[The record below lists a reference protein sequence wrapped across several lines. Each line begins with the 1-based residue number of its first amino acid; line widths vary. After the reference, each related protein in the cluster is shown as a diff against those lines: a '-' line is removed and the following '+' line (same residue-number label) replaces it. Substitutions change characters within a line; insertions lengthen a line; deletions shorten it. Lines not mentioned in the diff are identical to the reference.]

1 MALGNHSL
9 FALGG
14 TGLGFTG
21 LIYVKHPRDRRVVAV
36 HPARW
41 QVKMKNIIAILA
53 LTLAFTLSAADGP
66 RPGTLTF
73 RNGDKM
79 TGGMLGYDVGGDFL
93 WKHPAIAGEMKVEA
107 AGVKKITL
115 GAGAPAK
122 GVRIHTARVRLF
134 NGDELVGELT
144 ALDNQTL
151 TLDTWYAGKL
161 RIPRAAV
168 VHLMP
173 GALSKVVFEGP
184 DSLKGWGVAV
194 MGVYLGDDGDLFGG
208 VTVERTV
215 AGSPAEKAG
224 LMAGDIITSI
234 NDKPFK
240 VRAKMIRFVK
250 GHEPD
255 DKVEVVVKRANKE
268 LKFKITL
275 ASIHWKFDEGA
286 LVSNGTGGIIGR
298 EFDWPGR
305 ANVEFDLAWTTTLGI
320 DIIVRADNLY
330 TLSGVNAYAIRLNS
344 SYAYLYRYTSN
355 GNNFQTS
362 SLGSVPLARFIAG
375 KKKGRFSIRLDE
387 KKKSIHLML
396 DGKLIKKWQE
406 PAQWAGKGRALQFNP
421 QTSNAMIISNIRVSE
436 WNGRLPN
443 QSVNASGG
451 DGKQDFVRLANDD
464 TMSGEI
470 GRIVRGKLSVKMSF
484 TEKPIEIPLARIGI
498 VKFGRKNGD
507 DPAPLPQVTP
517 IGRITWVDQEKQ
529 TLGFEEFTRGT
540 AKLGDEFKI
549 HRDGKLIG
557 QVKVE
562 KGEDDAILPAKIL
575 AEAEAPKPGDIIVRP
590 AAAKPQKQLSEATA
604 FLAQRG
610 RLTLRLHAWRDG
622 QTLITHPYI
631 GPIRVNPSAIHSLQ
645 FK

>member
-1 MALGNHSL
+1 
-9 FALGG
+9 
-14 TGLGFTG
+14 
-21 LIYVKHPRDRRVVAV
+21 
-36 HPARW
+36 
-41 QVKMKNIIAILA
+41 MKRHIA
-53 LTLAFTLSAADGP
+53 LAFYLMLAAWVSAAP
-66 RPGTLTF
+66 RASTLTF
-73 RNGDKM
+73 RNGDKLTGSM
-79 TGGMLGYDVGGDFL
+79 TGYNASKGFL
-93 WKHPAIAGEMKVEA
+93 WQHPAIAGPMHVEA
-107 AGVKKITL
+107 SSVSKISLSAAATPKN
-115 GAGAPAK
+115 A
-122 GVRIHTARVRLF
+122 RIHTARVRLI
-134 NGDELVGELT
+134 NGDEIAGELS
-144 ALDNQTL
+144 ALNETTL
-151 TLDTWYAGKL
+151 TLDTWYSGRL
-161 RIPRAAV
+161 RIPRAAI
-168 VHLMP
+168 VHLVP

-224 LMAGDIITSI
+224 LMAGDIITAI
-234 NDKPFK
+234 NGKPFK
-240 VRAKMIRFVK
+240 IRAKLIRFVK
-250 GHEPD
+250 GHEPG
-255 DKVEVVVKRANKE
+255 DKVEVAVKRANKE
-268 LKFKITL
+268 IKFKITL

-298 EFDWPGR
+298 EFDWPKR
-305 ANVEFDLAWTTTLGI
+305 TNVEFDLAWPTTLGI

-355 GNNFQTS
+355 GNNIQTS

-387 KKKSIHLML
+387 NKKSIHLML

-484 TEKPIEIPLARIGI
+484 TDKPIEIPLARIGI
-498 VKFGRKNGD
+498 VMFGRKNGD
-507 DPAPLPQVTP
+507 DPAPLPQVIP
-517 IGRITWVDQEKQ
+517 IGKITEVDKEKQ
-529 TLGFEEFTRGT
+529 TIGFEQFARGT
-540 AKLGDEFKI
+540 AKLGDEFEI
-549 HRDGKLIG
+549 HRDGQLIG

-575 AEAEAPKPGDIIVRP
+575 AEAEAPKAGDIIVRP
-590 AAAKPQKQLSEATA
+590 APAEQQKQLSEATA
-604 FLAQRG
+604 FLSQRG
-610 RLTLRLHAWRDG
+610 RLTLRLHTWHDG
-622 QTLITHPYI
+622 QALITHPYI
-631 GPIRVNPSAIHSLQ
+631 GPISVNPAAFNSLQ